1 MISGTFNNS
10 GSIDV
15 ISLSSNEDVICIA
28 ESDNIY
34 KTIDGGQNWENISS
48 GIPNYTI
55 TDITIHPNDYN
66 KIWLTFSGYSN
77 ENKVYHSNDGGTNWI
92 NISNDLPNLPQD
104 KLAGEDYN

>member
-15 ISLSSNEDVICIA
+15 ISLTTNNDVIYIS

-34 KTIDGGQNWENISS
+34 KTTNGGENWDNISS
-48 GIPNYTI
+48 GLPNNII
-55 TDITIHPNDYN
+55 TDIVVDPNNYN

-77 ENKVYHSNDGGTNWI
+77 ENKVYYSNDGGINWI
-92 NISNDLPNLPQD
+92 NICFYVFPFT
-104 KLAGEDYN
+104 